1 MKLKFD
7 RALSLVAVGVIGAL
21 QTAYAAPVYE
31 IQNIED
37 YDLNGTL
44 ESTINGYGISVNQ
57 NDQMLGI
64 SKGKKKLEVNDEDG
78 GVIDI
83 EDGIPPEQ
91 LVTYS
96 VDKPILANNF
106 TFFAE
111 GNGWLPM
118 FDSVFG
124 TTAPKDTDE
133 NVPES
138 INSVNAYYYGINS
151 AGVKVGAY
159 SAPEQKVEYTG
170 DKTGV
175 HEDQEFWY
183 FREFEER
190 GFVKSAA
197 GNDVPLIPPYT
208 VYTKDDTNVTVG
220 GLSVAAAINENN
232 VITGYAATDIA
243 SSSAS
248 RIDSCIS
255 GETYPIDVCVQ
266 KDQYPDSRGYRRILY
281 QTRAFVWQFDGS
293 DSVVATELA
302 LPENLDTTGDR
313 VYTAQGLGINADGT
327 VVGRSHIN
335 RNGDKDKFAYDAAY
349 WVKDDTGN
357 YQYNWVK
364 MNNDQ
369 LSSIAYDINDNGIL
383 VGSYKQY
390 IEGYLRDKFFYLDTN
405 QADPALVTPND
416 FFNVMSDR
424 SSRPKG
430 INNKDQV
437 VGYVEVS
444 SEKEKPRIKAGFLF
458 DKAADEFNDIND
470 LLVCGS
476 KGYIQNAD
484 GNWTRNKV
492 TVIDDSG
499 KELSYDSEIRVVETN
514 SINDDGTIVGTA
526 FIRKP
531 SYQFD
536 INGDLVI
543 GENGKP
549 LFLLNADG
557 QPVTSYIPRMVV
569 LKPTSSGTACTEK
582 EDDNSGNGD
591 YERKGAASFAWLFAL
606 PLVWF
611 RRRRH
616 G

>member
-31 IQNIED
+31 IQNLED
-37 YDLNGTL
+37 YDLSGTL

-57 NDQMLGI
+57 NDQMVGI
-64 SKGKKKLEVNDEDG
+64 SKGKKKIEVNDEDG

-106 TFFAE
+106 TFVAE
-111 GNGWLPM
+111 GNSWLPT

-124 TTAPKDTDE
+124 TTPPKDTDE

-138 INSVNAYYYGINS
+138 INSVNAYYYDINS
-151 AGVKVGAY
+151 AGVKLGSY

-170 DKTGV
+170 NN
-175 HEDQEFWY
+175 EDQDFWY

-190 GFVKSAA
+190 GFVKSPA
-197 GNDVPLIPPYT
+197 GNDVPLVPPYN

-220 GLSVAAAINENN
+220 GLSVGAAINENN
-232 VITGYAATDIA
+232 LITGYATTDIA

-248 RIDSCIS
+248 RIDNCIS

-266 KDQYPDSRGYRRILY
+266 RDQYPDSNGYRRILY

-293 DSVVATELA
+293 DSVVATELE
-302 LPENLDTTGDR
+302 LPENLDQTGDR
-313 VYTAQGLGINADGT
+313 VYTAQGLGVNADGI

-335 RNGDKDKFAYDAAY
+335 RNGDSDKFAYDAAY
-349 WVKDDTGN
+349 WVKDDTGS

-383 VGSYKQY
+383 VGSYRQY

-405 QADPALVTPND
+405 QAEPLLVTPND
-416 FFNVMSDR
+416 FFEGISDR

-444 SEKEKPRIKAGFLF
+444 SEKEKPRLKAGFLF

-476 KGYIQNAD
+476 KGYIQAAE
-484 GNWTRNKV
+484 GKWERNKV

-499 KELSYDSEIRVVETN
+499 EELSYDSEIRIVEAN

-536 INGDLVI
+536 IKGDLVI

-582 EDDNSGNGD
+582 DDNNSGNGD
-591 YERKGAASFAWLFAL
+591 YERKGAASFAWLLAL
-606 PLVWF
+606 PFVWF